1 MQRSRIRFTQSF
13 GAFAKIDGSATC
25 GEHAVELELAMTECA
40 SGPVKGVLKKSLA
53 FRDLDDL
60 EDVEAKRGL
69 TFRRRL
75 IFLANSLETSESIP
89 GAKGYQYVISP
100 LASGRELKSFLTDVR
115 LAIAQ
120 ATKELFTEQIEKAI
134 GQ

>member
-13 GAFAKIDGSATC
+13 GAFAKIEGSATC
-25 GEHAVELELAMTECA
+25 GEHAVELELAMTECV

-53 FRDLDDL
+53 FRDL

-75 IFLANSLETSESIP
+75 IFLANSLEILSIP
-89 GAKGYQYVISP
+89 GAKGYHYVISP

-120 ATKELFTEQIEKAI
+120 ATTERFTEQIEKAI